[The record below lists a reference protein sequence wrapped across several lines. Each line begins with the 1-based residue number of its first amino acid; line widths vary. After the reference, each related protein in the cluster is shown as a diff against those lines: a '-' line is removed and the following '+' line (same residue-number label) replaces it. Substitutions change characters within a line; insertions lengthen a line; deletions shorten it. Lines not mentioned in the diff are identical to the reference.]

1 MKKIIIFAALCLSF
15 LTACDKEDLGGSN
28 IHVPEFDYNALSETD
43 KYIYDHYT
51 VPYNVEVVYR
61 WNQGDVSSDDMRKN
75 LVPPRES
82 QVEPFLEMIEKVWV
96 DTYTAEVGQQTL
108 RSYIPKQILLVGS
121 ASYND
126 DGSTTEGTAEGGR
139 QIVLYSVNDFNF
151 ELEQIQSYA
160 HVMHHEFAHILH
172 QNVEYDAEFEK
183 ITPSYSSSWMQMND
197 ETARSKGFITAYAS
211 SSADEDFAEMVS
223 IMLTNSPEDW
233 DNMIENAGNA
243 AAVEALRKKEAIV
256 VAYMKNNWGVN
267 MKDLND
273 EENEK
278 IWMGH
283 GDAGRLGGLCARQL

>member
-139 QIVLYSVNDFNF
+139 QIVLYSVNDFNCT
-151 ELEQIQSYA
+151 LEQIQSYA

-197 ETARSKGFITAYAS
+197 ETARTKGFITAYAS

-233 DNMIENAGNA
+233 DDMIESAGNA
-243 AAVEALRKKEAIV
+243 TAVEALRKKEAIV
-256 VAYMKNNWGVN
+256 VAYMKNNWGVD
-267 MKDLND
+267 MKDFQK
-273 EENEK
+273 EVVAANE
-278 IWMGH
+278 
-283 GDAGRLGGLCARQL
+283 AAVRN

>member
-126 DGSTTEGTAEGGR
+126 DGSTTEGTWGGVFKTCLICGLHER
-139 QIVLYSVNDFNF
+139 SIFYPHLTPIRAFVKSFFTPLY
-151 ELEQIQSYA
+151 
-160 HVMHHEFAHILH
+160 
-172 QNVEYDAEFEK
+172 
-183 ITPSYSSSWMQMND
+183 
-197 ETARSKGFITAYAS
+197 FIRDCTRYLI
-211 SSADEDFAEMVS
+211 F
-223 IMLTNSPEDW
+223 
-233 DNMIENAGNA
+233 
-243 AAVEALRKKEAIV
+243 
-256 VAYMKNNWGVN
+256 
-267 MKDLND
+267 
-273 EENEK
+273 
-278 IWMGH
+278 
-283 GDAGRLGGLCARQL
+283 

>member
-211 SSADEDFAEMVS
+211 SSADEDCAEMVS

-267 MKDLND
+267 MKDFQKEVVALSL
-273 EENEK
+273 
-278 IWMGH
+278 IH
-283 GDAGRLGGLCARQL
+283 I

>member
-1 MKKIIIFAALCLSF
+1 MCLSF

-51 VPYNVEVVYR
+51 VPYNVEVVVMYVGPGACR
-61 WNQGDVSSDDMRKN
+61 PMTCGKN

-82 QVEPFLEMIEKVWV
+82 QVEPFLEMIEKVWM

-108 RSYIPKQILLVGS
+108 RSYIPKQLLLVGS

-267 MKDLND
+267 MKDFQKEVVAAIKAAVRN
-273 EENEK
+273 
-278 IWMGH
+278 
-283 GDAGRLGGLCARQL
+283 

>member
-51 VPYNVEVVYR
+51 VPYNVGVVYR

-151 ELEQIQSYA
+151 TLEQIQSYA

-197 ETARSKGFITAYAS
+197 ETARTKGFITAYAS

-233 DNMIENAGNA
+233 DNMIESAGNA
-243 AAVEALRKKEAIV
+243 TAVEALRKKEAIV
-256 VAYMKNNWGVN
+256 VAYMKNNWGVD
-267 MKDLND
+267 MKDFQKEVVAAIEAAVRN
-273 EENEK
+273 
-278 IWMGH
+278 
-283 GDAGRLGGLCARQL
+283 

>member
-82 QVEPFLEMIEKVWV
+82 QVEPFLEMIEKVWM

-108 RSYIPKQILLVGS
+108 RSYIPKQLLLVGS

-267 MKDLND
+267 MKDFQ
-273 EENEK
+273 NEVVAA
-278 IWMGH
+278 IE
-283 GDAGRLGGLCARQL
+283 AAVRN

>member
-15 LTACDKEDLGGSN
+15 QTACDKEDLGGSN

-82 QVEPFLEMIEKVWV
+82 QVEPFLEMIEKVWM

-108 RSYIPKQILLVGS
+108 RSYIPKQLLLVGS

-139 QIVLYSVNDFNF
+139 QIVLY
-151 ELEQIQSYA
+151 
-160 HVMHHEFAHILH
+160 
-172 QNVEYDAEFEK
+172 
-183 ITPSYSSSWMQMND
+183 
-197 ETARSKGFITAYAS
+197 
-211 SSADEDFAEMVS
+211 
-223 IMLTNSPEDW
+223 
-233 DNMIENAGNA
+233 
-243 AAVEALRKKEAIV
+243 
-256 VAYMKNNWGVN
+256 
-267 MKDLND
+267 
-273 EENEK
+273 
-278 IWMGH
+278 
-283 GDAGRLGGLCARQL
+283 

>member
-233 DNMIENAGNA
+233 DNMIENAGIA

-256 VAYMKNNWGVN
+256 LANKKNNWGDK
-267 MKDLND
+267 MKDIQKEVVAAIEAAVRN
-273 EENEK
+273 
-278 IWMGH
+278 
-283 GDAGRLGGLCARQL
+283 

>member
-151 ELEQIQSYA
+151 TLEQIQSYA

-197 ETARSKGFITAYAS
+197 ETARTKGFITAYAS

-233 DNMIENAGNA
+233 DNMIESAGNA
-243 AAVEALRKKEAIV
+243 TAVEALRKKEAIV
-256 VAYMKNNWGVN
+256 VDYMKNNWGVD
-267 MKDLND
+267 MKDFQKEVVAAIEAAVRN
-273 EENEK
+273 
-278 IWMGH
+278 
-283 GDAGRLGGLCARQL
+283 

>member
-1 MKKIIIFAALCLSF
+1 MKKIIIFAALCLSCQ
-15 LTACDKEDLGGSN
+15 TACDKEDLGGSN

-82 QVEPFLEMIEKVWV
+82 QVEPFLEMIEKVWM

-108 RSYIPKQILLVGS
+108 RSYIPKQLLLVGS

-151 ELEQIQSYA
+151 ELEQI
-160 HVMHHEFAHILH
+160 
-172 QNVEYDAEFEK
+172 
-183 ITPSYSSSWMQMND
+183 
-197 ETARSKGFITAYAS
+197 
-211 SSADEDFAEMVS
+211 
-223 IMLTNSPEDW
+223 
-233 DNMIENAGNA
+233 
-243 AAVEALRKKEAIV
+243 
-256 VAYMKNNWGVN
+256 
-267 MKDLND
+267 
-273 EENEK
+273 
-278 IWMGH
+278 
-283 GDAGRLGGLCARQL
+283 

>member
-15 LTACDKEDLGGSN
+15 QTACDKEDLGGSN

-82 QVEPFLEMIEKVWV
+82 QVEPFLEMIEKVWM

-108 RSYIPKQILLVGS
+108 RSYIPKQLLLVGS

-197 ETARSKGFITAYAS
+197 ETARSKGFITAYAF

-256 VAYMKNNWGVN
+256 VAYMKNNWCVY
-267 MKDLND
+267 MKDFQKEVVAAIEAAVRN
-273 EENEK
+273 
-278 IWMGH
+278 
-283 GDAGRLGGLCARQL
+283 

>member
-15 LTACDKEDLGGSN
+15 QTACDKEDLGGSN

-82 QVEPFLEMIEKVWV
+82 QVEPFLEMIEKVWM

-108 RSYIPKQILLVGS
+108 RSYIPKQLLLVGS

-197 ETARSKGFITAYAS
+197 ETARSKGFITAYAFFECGRGLCGDGVYHV
-211 SSADEDFAEMVS
+211 DEFS
-223 IMLTNSPEDW
+223 
-233 DNMIENAGNA
+233 
-243 AAVEALRKKEAIV
+243 
-256 VAYMKNNWGVN
+256 
-267 MKDLND
+267 
-273 EENEK
+273 
-278 IWMGH
+278 
-283 GDAGRLGGLCARQL
+283 GGLGQYDRECGECGGCGSLA

>member
-151 ELEQIQSYA
+151 TLEQIQSYA

-197 ETARSKGFITAYAS
+197 ETARTKGFITAYAS

-233 DNMIENAGNA
+233 DNMIESAGNA
-243 AAVEALRKKEAIV
+243 TAVEALRKKEAIV
-256 VAYMKNNWGVN
+256 VAYMKNNWGVD
-267 MKDLND
+267 MKDFQK
-273 EENEK
+273 EVVSRTK
-278 IWMGH
+278 
-283 GDAGRLGGLCARQL
+283 RS

>member
-151 ELEQIQSYA
+151 TLEQIQSYA

-172 QNVEYDAEFEK
+172 QNVEDDAEFEK

-197 ETARSKGFITAYAS
+197 ETARTKGFITAYAS

-233 DNMIENAGNA
+233 DNMIESAGNA
-243 AAVEALRKKEAIV
+243 TAVEALRKKEAIV
-256 VAYMKNNWGVN
+256 VAYMKNNWGVD
-267 MKDLND
+267 MKDFQKEVVPAIEAAVRN
-273 EENEK
+273 
-278 IWMGH
+278 
-283 GDAGRLGGLCARQL
+283 

>member
-151 ELEQIQSYA
+151 TLEQIQSYA

-197 ETARSKGFITAYAS
+197 ETARTKGFITAYAS

-233 DNMIENAGNA
+233 DDMIESAGNA
-243 AAVEALRKKEAIV
+243 TAVEALRKKEAIV
-256 VAYMKNNWGVN
+256 VAYMKNNWGVDT
-267 MKDLND
+267 KDFQKEVVAAIEAAVRN
-273 EENEK
+273 
-278 IWMGH
+278 
-283 GDAGRLGGLCARQL
+283 

>member
-126 DGSTTEGTAEGGR
+126 DESTTEGTAEGGR

-151 ELEQIQSYA
+151 TLEQIQSYA

-197 ETARSKGFITAYAS
+197 ETARTKGFITAYAS

-233 DNMIENAGNA
+233 DNMIESARNAT
-243 AAVEALRKKEAIV
+243 AVEALRKKEAIV
-256 VAYMKNNWGVN
+256 VAYMKNNWGVD
-267 MKDLND
+267 MKDFQKEVVAAIEAAVRN
-273 EENEK
+273 
-278 IWMGH
+278 
-283 GDAGRLGGLCARQL
+283 

>member
-82 QVEPFLEMIEKVWV
+82 QVEPFLEMIEKVWM

-108 RSYIPKQILLVGS
+108 RSYIPKQLLLVGS

-233 DNMIENAGNA
+233 NNMIESAGNA

-267 MKDLND
+267 MKDIQKEVVAAIKAAVRN
-273 EENEK
+273 
-278 IWMGH
+278 
-283 GDAGRLGGLCARQL
+283 

>member
-197 ETARSKGFITAYAS
+197 ETARSK
-211 SSADEDFAEMVS
+211 AEMVS

-267 MKDLND
+267 MKDFQKEVVAAIEAAVRN
-273 EENEK
+273 
-278 IWMGH
+278 
-283 GDAGRLGGLCARQL
+283 

>member
-15 LTACDKEDLGGSN
+15 QTACDKEDLGGSN

-82 QVEPFLEMIEKVWV
+82 QVEPFLEMIEKVWM

-108 RSYIPKQILLVGS
+108 RSYIPKQLLLVGS

-197 ETARSKGFITAYAS
+197 ETARSKGFITAYAF

-267 MKDLND
+267 MKDFQKEVVAASEAAVRN
-273 EENEK
+273 
-278 IWMGH
+278 
-283 GDAGRLGGLCARQL
+283 

>member
-82 QVEPFLEMIEKVWV
+82 QVEPFLEMIEKVWM

-108 RSYIPKQILLVGS
+108 RSYIPKQLLLVGS

-256 VAYMKNNWGVN
+256 VAYMKNNLGVN
-267 MKDLND
+267 MKDFQKEVVAAIEAAVRN
-273 EENEK
+273 
-278 IWMGH
+278 
-283 GDAGRLGGLCARQL
+283 

>member
-151 ELEQIQSYA
+151 TLEQIQSYA

-197 ETARSKGFITAYAS
+197 ETARTKGFITAYAS

-233 DNMIENAGNA
+233 DNMIESAGNA
-243 AAVEALRKKEAIV
+243 TAVEALRKKEAIV
-256 VAYMKNNWGVN
+256 VAYMKDFQKEVVAAIEAAVRN
-267 MKDLND
+267 
-273 EENEK
+273 
-278 IWMGH
+278 
-283 GDAGRLGGLCARQL
+283 